1 MPEVGALKTAMLD
14 GSTSSGPSFKVTLI
28 LTDLG
33 KGYNKGM
40 ISLFTKQGID
50 NKGNLRIPHIHEC
63 KIVNSMNWNDLACWP
78 NSMISNGA
86 IFFQN

>member
-14 GSTSSGPSFKVTLI
+14 GSTSSGPSFKVTLM

-33 KGYNKGM
+33 KGYNTRM
-40 ISLFTKQGID
+40 ISSFYKTRIE
-50 NKGNLRIPHIHEC
+50 NKGNLRVPHIHEC
-63 KIVNSMNWNDLACWP
+63 KIVNSMNRNDLACWP

-86 IFFQN
+86 FL